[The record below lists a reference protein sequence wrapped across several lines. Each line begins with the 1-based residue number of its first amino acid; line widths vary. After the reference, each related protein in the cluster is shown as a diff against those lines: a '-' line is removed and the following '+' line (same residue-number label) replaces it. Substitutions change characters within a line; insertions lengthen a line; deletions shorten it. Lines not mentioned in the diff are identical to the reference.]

1 MQRRS
6 AFGFARTNPPHPA
19 TVVAQRSSK
28 SDEKE
33 KEKDDSSI
41 PLPPPPMEQF
51 VPVERGKSEYEAALI
66 TGANR
71 ALTLQRGPQ
80 DTINPGPSQ
89 ETWNRYKANYVHTID
104 VNGTV
109 VTITTTFRGRESGD
123 ERYENYFDFAT
134 GTITASH
141 NVRSKAEDKNKHLA
155 LSGSEVLF
163 RQIIFAEDAIGQ
175 AFIMRVLKR
184 KSVINGPAQ
193 ALITYLRKKVG
204 SQEIGFTPR
213 APGFV
218 ALLGT
223 QNGTAA
229 TWLVH
234 DHGFYLG
241 VRGIRGAEITA
252 QGHILFHFVPGPM
265 GR

>member
-1 MQRRS
+1 M
-6 AFGFARTNPPHPA
+6 
-19 TVVAQRSSK
+19 VAQRSTH

-33 KEKDDSSI
+33 KSSEDS
-41 PLPPPPMEQF
+41 LGPPPPPPPLPVF
-51 VPVERGKSEYEAALI
+51 GTVVVERGKSEYDAAKL
-66 TGANR
+66 TGASR

-89 ETWNRYKANYVHTID
+89 ETWNRYKANYVHELS
-104 VNGTV
+104 VHGHV

-123 ERYENYFDFAT
+123 ERYENYFDFDT
-134 GTITASH
+134 GTIVASH
-141 NVRSKAEDKNKHLA
+141 NVRSKAEDRNKHLA
-155 LSGSEVLF
+155 LSGSEVIF
-163 RQIIFAEDAIGQ
+163 RQIIFAEDTLGLP
-175 AFIMRVLKR
+175 FVLRVLKR

-193 ALITYLRKKVG
+193 ALISYLRKQLHATSG
-204 SQEIGFTPR
+204 TF
-213 APGFV
+213 APGDDGFV

-241 VRGIRGAEITA
+241 VAGIASAQITSE
-252 QGHILFHFVPGPM
+252 GHILFHFSA
-265 GR
+265 GRLGR